1 MPRSANHS
9 ETAAEAPLAYL
20 LALQHLSEDELL
32 GLRATTRS
40 TASDL
45 LDLADLAA
53 EHSQIQHRLSTA
65 SAPVVAALRDIAA
78 GTAPDPTGF
87 LLARRLLLAH
97 DAGADG
103 RPALLP
109 GVQTTLEAEPSHP
122 RPKEVQRGPVL
133 TPAAAL
139 VLGQRLLVQGEA
151 APLPLIADGRLSMSE
166 ATTLGA
172 LTDTDP
178 VLIRTLTEVL
188 ERAGLLLAR
197 GRQLVPAAEAHPW
210 MEAPAGRRWGEL
222 CASSTPSAPLR
233 QILRNWD
240 GPAFSDLVRTAE
252 ETWPLGQDWLE
263 PELDRLRQHWEVLGV
278 LDEEAQVRPE
288 GHELLAGRTPA
299 LSLPAPSETAY
310 LQDDLRVVVPGVAHP
325 RLAAFLRRIATPL
338 NLAQA
343 ETYEITQATMAG
355 ALRGEATGDSLL
367 ATLERISP
375 TGVPQPLR
383 YLVTRTAEELR
394 RLQISP
400 TGAGT
405 LLRCDTPAL
414 AETLAV
420 DSALRRLRLERISP
434 NELRTG
440 ATPDRVLDAL
450 QEAHYPAS
458 VALPQPPQAG
468 GPTRGAGP
476 RTPEP
481 HRAQAGAAPQT
492 PEEPAPFTPLR
503 DLPQERILDW
513 ALHHRVAVSAT
524 VALPGGKTIT
534 QTLMPRSLSHNRLR
548 ASDPGTEVERTL
560 PLSAVTS
567 LHIEG
572 VSWDH

>member
-32 GLRATTRS
+32 RLRATTRP

-45 LDLADLAA
+45 LELADLAA

-78 GTAPDPTGF
+78 GTTPDPTG
-87 LLARRLLLAH
+87 LRLARRLLLAH

-103 RPALLP
+103 RPVLLP
-109 GVQTTLEAEPSHP
+109 GVQTALEAEPPHP
-122 RPKEVQRGPVL
+122 RSKKVDRGPVL

-139 VLGQRLLVQGEA
+139 VLGQRLIVQAEA
-151 APLPLIADGRLSMSE
+151 VPLPLIADGRLSMSE

-172 LTDTDP
+172 LTGTDP
-178 VLIRTLTEVL
+178 VLVRTLTGVL

-197 GRQLVPAAEAHPW
+197 GRHLVPAAEAYPW

-240 GPAFSDLVRTAE
+240 GPTFSDLICTAE

-263 PELDRLRQHWEVLGV
+263 PELDRLRQHWEVLGL
-278 LDEEAQVRPE
+278 LDEEARVRPE
-288 GHELLAGRTPA
+288 GHELLAGRIPA
-299 LSLPAPSETAY
+299 LPLPSPSETAY

-355 ALRGEATGDSLL
+355 ALRGGATGASLL

-383 YLVTRTAEELR
+383 YLVTHTAEELR

-400 TGAGT
+400 IEAGT

-434 NELRTG
+434 DELRTG
-440 ATPDRVLDAL
+440 ATPDAVLDAL
-450 QEAHYPAS
+450 QGAHYPAS
-458 VALPQPPQAG
+458 VALPQSPQTG
-468 GPTRGAGP
+468 GPTRGAGLH
-476 RTPEP
+476 TQDP
-481 HRAQAGAAPQT
+481 HRAQTGDAPQT
-492 PEEPAPFTPLR
+492 PEEPTPFTPLQ

-524 VALPGGKTIT
+524 VALPGGKTVT